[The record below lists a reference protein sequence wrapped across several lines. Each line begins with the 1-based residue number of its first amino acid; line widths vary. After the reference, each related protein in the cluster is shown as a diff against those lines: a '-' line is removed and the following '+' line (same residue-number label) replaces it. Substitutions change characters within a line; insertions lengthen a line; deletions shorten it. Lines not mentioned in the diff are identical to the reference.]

1 MKIIASSRL
10 FILSAKNNPWWKEL
24 RLPLEEYVDTVVTL
38 AWLINYVYVRQVLRN
53 KQRGDRLLPNSHTR
67 YSSST
72 VETVAGSGMEL
83 NFVFQPSKS
92 SSLKRKFILEFR
104 FERQKEKRKKGSKR
118 VKWSLESFERFQGE
132 IFYFER
138 IFFEFERIE
147 EEIEFHVQDFSSF
160 LPSFHIN
167 IYCSSTGFYSTKD
180 RIIFLLNF
188 AKKKKEVVEMEGMN
202 IEEIKICTLRG
213 INDPPPESRWNVS
226 FHRCCSTPPSPE
238 TAQTNF
244 PNDRDPTISF
254 PRLLK
259 MKYSKYSK
267 TSRKDSIIFFFF
279 LSLDRNLYSLR
290 LNSFF
295 QFFQEE
301 KRKEERF

>member
-1 MKIIASSRL
+1 MFTFVKCYAISNEATACCQIRTRDIHRL
-10 FILSAKNNPWWKEL
+10 RLKQWLVLGWSLILSFS
-24 RLPLEEYVDTVVTL
+24 
-38 AWLINYVYVRQVLRN
+38 
-53 KQRGDRLLPNSHTR
+53 LPNLHLLSVSLF
-67 YSSST
+67 SS
-72 VETVAGSGMEL
+72 
-83 NFVFQPSKS
+83 FD
-92 SSLKRKFILEFR
+92 LKDKKKQMGPWKVSRDYKGKYFTSNEF
-104 FERQKEKRKKGSKR
+104 FSNSKGSRRKR
-118 VKWSLESFERFQGE
+118 
-132 IFYFER
+132 
-138 IFFEFERIE
+138 
-147 EEIEFHVQDFSSF
+147 IEFHVQDFSSF
-160 LPSFHIN
+160 STKLPSFHIN

-259 MKYSKYSK
+259 IKYSKYSK
-267 TSRKDSIIFFFF
+267 TSRKDSSIFFFF
-279 LSLDRNLYSLR
+279 P
-290 LNSFF
+290 FF
-295 QFFQEE
+295 GSKFIFSSI
-301 KRKEERF
+301 